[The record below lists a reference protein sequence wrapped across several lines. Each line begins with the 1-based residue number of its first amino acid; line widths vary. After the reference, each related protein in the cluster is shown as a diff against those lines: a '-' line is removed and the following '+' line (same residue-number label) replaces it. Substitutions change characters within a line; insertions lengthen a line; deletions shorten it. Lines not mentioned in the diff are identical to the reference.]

1 MSTRHNVVLDVWFHD
16 LSLEE
21 LPESWLVLEREG
33 DEERAVRFDQVEAT
47 IDLDAEPNN
56 APDCLSALAPAF
68 RATGPASRTQR
79 RWDLQAATQW
89 RGPIS
94 ARCTLTT
101 CRNFVPQAH
110 AGTAIDRSK
119 QSNCPELRESCSVDA
134 VLHLYR
140 PQQRIARV
148 GRHAGPGCRHGGL
161 SDRCREHRN
170 RDDAFTRGRDACRA
184 AR

>member
-89 RGPIS
+89 RGPKS
-94 ARCTLTT
+94 ARYTLTT

-134 VLHLYR
+134 VSAALWKLSLGSPPPLPASTTHCAR
-140 PQQRIARV
+140 RTARRTRVPTWWSQRSV
-148 GRHAGPGCRHGGL
+148 PG
-161 SDRCREHRN
+161 
-170 RDDAFTRGRDACRA
+170 TP
-184 AR
+184 